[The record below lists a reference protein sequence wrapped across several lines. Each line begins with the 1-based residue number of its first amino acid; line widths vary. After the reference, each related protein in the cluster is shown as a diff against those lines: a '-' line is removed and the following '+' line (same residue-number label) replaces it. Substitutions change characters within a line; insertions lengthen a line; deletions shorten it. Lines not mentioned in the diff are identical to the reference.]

1 MIDYLKQKVLLYMWA
16 VPSAGTPDKDI
27 EEGADFIFTCLPTL
41 LLANLSAA
49 LLWHSFADSS
59 TNFFGLPI

>member
-1 MIDYLKQKVLLYMWA
+1 MWA
-16 VPSAGTPDKDI
+16 VPSVGTPDKDI
-27 EEGADFIFTCLPTL
+27 EEGADFIFTCLPPL